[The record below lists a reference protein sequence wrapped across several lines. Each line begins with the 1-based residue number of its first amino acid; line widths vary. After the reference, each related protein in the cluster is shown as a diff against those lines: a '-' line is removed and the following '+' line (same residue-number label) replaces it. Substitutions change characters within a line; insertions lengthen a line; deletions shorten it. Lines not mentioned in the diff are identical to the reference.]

1 MVPCKQEGMIAG
13 LEKSIENL
21 EGWQKSQNGSI
32 IRVEA
37 KIDKLIF
44 WFMTSAITLG
54 VGFAVNIVLLLI
66 RR

>member
-1 MVPCKQEGMIAG
+1 MVPCKQEGVIAG
-13 LEKSIENL
+13 LEKSIKNL

-32 IRVEA
+32 IRVEG

-54 VGFAVNIVLLLI
+54 VGFAVNIALLLI

>member
-1 MVPCKQEGMIAG
+1 MVPCKQEGMIAS

-21 EGWQKSQNGSI
+21 EGWQKSQNSSI